1 MNGNLFNTESIATGN
16 FIWWI
21 GQIVDDS
28 VWKDN
33 ILPSK
38 WKGTNNIPGWGA
50 RYKVRIIS
58 RDTATKD
65 VPDSQL
71 EMAEVLY
78 PVTAGSGH
86 AGSYQTANLRKGS
99 YVVGFYKDGIDMS
112 EPIIMGCL
120 GNNDQTKLAQ
130 TIPLK
135 GFVPFSGYVK
145 EKVSINDIP
154 GEGSAPPSGESP
166 REGGTPT
173 STTESTLSD
182 QIEQSDGEKETYLTV
197 PTDCDKLQL
206 GSIQVEI
213 KKFIKDIK
221 DFKKRV
227 NSWKYT
233 ILKPISEEGKEYSL
247 SEYIQYKARNVA
259 KWISGKIKNIIT
271 DIQQFTTNTIN
282 NAAKDFYYVLF
293 PNQRPG
299 LKRAIETAN
308 DLLACLFR
316 KIVANLLKMITDA
329 LLSISNKFINT
340 PLCAVENIVSTLLGN
355 LIGFISSA
363 INAII
368 APIESFVGGIF
379 DVAGGVINFIT
390 DLLSFLS
397 CEEKPECPGVTGWTP
412 WQGATKFNAGSSVN
426 SVIEKANTIAS
437 NFSQVVDID
446 TFDFNLNFDSI
457 LSNSFG
463 TCNVGPL
470 LCGPPTVEF
479 YGGGG
484 SGASGNV
491 IVSAAGDILGVDL
504 ATLGVGYQ
512 SAPIVRFVDN
522 CGKGKNA
529 VGRAIINQSSGEVVN
544 VVMESTGFDYLSS
557 PNGDQGGDGSVFAT
571 SGQTIVKR
579 SDGSYDRPYDPGEV
593 FDVNSGDEVSSCGVT
608 TIITEFQT
616 LTAPQCTGQEVIGV
630 AGAGV
635 AGENPSLNSGTYP
648 VFLEL
653 DSVVIDN
660 PGVNYNPNDKMTIT
674 PDNGAVLQ
682 PRFDSFGS
690 LTSVEIVQTG
700 IGYTEMPTIEIE
712 TETGYN
718 ASLLPVF
725 KVNRLGN
732 ITEEE
737 TIIPPQTQIISVV
750 DCVGKF

>member
-1 MNGNLFNTESIATGN
+1 MNVNLFNSESIATGN
-16 FIWWI
+16 FVWWI

-33 ILPSK
+33 VLPTK
-38 WKGTNNIPGWGA
+38 WKGTDNIPGWGA
-50 RYKVRIIS
+50 RYKVRILG
-58 RDTATKD
+58 RDTETKD

-120 GNNDQTKLAQ
+120 GNNDQTRLSQ
-130 TIPLK
+130 SIPLK

-154 GEGSAPPSGESP
+154 GEGSSPPSGEQP
-166 REGGTPT
+166 REGNTPD

-182 QIEQSDGEKETYLTV
+182 QIEQDDGEKESYLTL

-213 KKFIKDIK
+213 KKFIKDVK

-233 ILKPISEEGKEYSL
+233 ILKPISEEGTEYSL

-271 DIQQFTTNTIN
+271 DIQQFVTNKIN

-299 LKRAIETAN
+299 LKAAVENAN
-308 DLLACLFR
+308 DFLACLFR

-329 LLSISNKFINT
+329 LLSIANKFINT
-340 PLCAVENIVSTLLGN
+340 PLCAIENIVATLLGN

-363 INAII
+363 INAIVG
-368 APIESFVGGIF
+368 PIEAIIGGIF
-379 DVAGGVINFIT
+379 DLAGGVVNFIT

-412 WQGATKFNAGSSVN
+412 WQGSTKFNSGSNVN
-426 SVIEKANTIAS
+426 TIIEKANTIAS
-437 NFSQVVDID
+437 SVSEVVNVDA
-446 TFDFNLNFDSI
+446 FDFNLNFDSI

-463 TCNVGPL
+463 ACNVGPL
-470 LCGPPTVEF
+470 LCGPPIVEF

-484 SGASGNV
+484 AGATGNA
-491 IVSAAGDILGVDL
+491 IVSASGDILGVDL
-504 ATLGVGYQ
+504 ATLGFGYQ
-512 SAPIVRFVDN
+512 SAPIVRFSDN

-529 VGRAIINQSSGEVVN
+529 YGRAIINQDSGEVVN
-544 VVMESTGFDYLSS
+544 VVMESTGFGYLSN

-571 SGQTIVKR
+571 AGQTIVKR
-579 SDGSYDRPYDPGEV
+579 SDGSYDRPYNPGEI
-593 FDVNSGDEVSSCGVT
+593 FDVDSGDEVYSCGVT
-608 TIITEFQT
+608 TNITEFQT
-616 LTAPQCTGQEVIGV
+616 LTAPQCSEGVI
-630 AGAGV
+630 AGLEDGII
-635 AGENPSLNSGTYP
+635 GENPSLNTGTYP

-660 PGVNYNPNDKMTIT
+660 PGINYSPNDKMTIT

-682 PRFDSFGS
+682 PRFDSLGS
-690 LTSVEIVQTG
+690 LTSVEIVRTG
-700 IGYTEMPTIEIE
+700 VGYIEMPTIEIE

-725 KVNRLGN
+725 KVNKLGN

-737 TIIPPQTQIISVV
+737 TIVPLQSQIISVV